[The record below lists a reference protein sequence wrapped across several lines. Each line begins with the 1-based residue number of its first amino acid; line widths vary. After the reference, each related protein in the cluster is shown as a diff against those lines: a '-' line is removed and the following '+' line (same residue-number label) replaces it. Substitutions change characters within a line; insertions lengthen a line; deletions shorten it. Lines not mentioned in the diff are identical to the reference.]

1 MKDNE
6 DQLARLFVNFAKFYR
21 KLETQLIARQLVI
34 DKLQSQY
41 PQFNF
46 RASLSTAMTD
56 PQVTGAMEGKFEPA
70 INRFLA
76 DYKTKGAIQAAV
88 EMFGSIAP
96 GYTVQ

>member
-1 MKDNE
+1 
-6 DQLARLFVNFAKFYR
+6 
-21 KLETQLIARQLVI
+21 
-34 DKLQSQY
+34 
-41 PQFNF
+41 
-46 RASLSTAMTD
+46 MTD